1 MKLLVCDTS
10 DKNCSAGIFEDG
22 KEICYE
28 LSFESKTHSE
38 TFMPLV
44 HRVMERADIR
54 HEDLDG
60 YAVTVGPGSFTGI
73 RIGVTTARTMAQMLG
88 LPCIGISSLES
99 LAQGALETAVLSG
112 ALLVGAIRRAALS
125 VSLDLK

>member
-10 DKNCSAGIFEDG
+10 NSNCSAGVFEDG

-28 LSFESKTHSE
+28 LSFETKTHSE

-44 HRVMERADIR
+44 HSVMAKAGVK

-60 YAVTVGPGSFTGI
+60 Y
-73 RIGVTTARTMAQMLG
+73 
-88 LPCIGISSLES
+88 E
-99 LAQGALETAVLSG
+99 AQGKRQSMWDRE
-112 ALLVGAIRRAALS
+112 
-125 VSLDLK
+125 